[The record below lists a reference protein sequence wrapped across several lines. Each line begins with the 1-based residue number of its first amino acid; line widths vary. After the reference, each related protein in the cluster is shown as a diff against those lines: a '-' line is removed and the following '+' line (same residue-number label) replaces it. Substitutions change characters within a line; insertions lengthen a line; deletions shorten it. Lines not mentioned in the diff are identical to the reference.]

1 MPTPNVVTLEET
13 KLFLRVDHDYED
25 LTLETLIAAATEAAL
40 AYADAISADAT
51 EYPARVKLSI
61 LTHVAQA
68 FGNRE
73 NGADAPA
80 STARLMQPLRDWDV

>member
-1 MPTPNVVTLEET
+1 MPNIVTLEEA
-13 KLFLRVDHDYED
+13 KLFMRVDADDED
-25 LTLETLIAAATEAAL
+25 LTIETLIAAATEAAL
-40 AYADAISADAT
+40 AYADGIVPTDSM

-80 STARLMQPLRDWDV
+80 STMRLMQPLRSLEV